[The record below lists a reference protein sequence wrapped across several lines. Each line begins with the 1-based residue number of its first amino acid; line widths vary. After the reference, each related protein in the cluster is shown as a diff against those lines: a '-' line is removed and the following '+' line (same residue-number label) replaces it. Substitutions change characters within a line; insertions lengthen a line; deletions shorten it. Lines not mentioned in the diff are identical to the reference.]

1 MEKIGRY
8 SSHKSIYGE
17 DIRSL
22 VQNLK
27 NTEISKPDDIDHK
40 SKDKSTKRI
49 QEKEV
54 NEYVK
59 QLSIY
64 KSITKNLYS
73 MV

>member
-49 QEKEV
+49 
-54 NEYVK
+54 
-59 QLSIY
+59 
-64 KSITKNLYS
+64 
-73 MV
+73 